1 MLHGL
6 RLERDA
12 GRVHERHRGNEDD
25 GRTGERDQA
34 GAKAPKEGSKKESP
48 PGVNIGGISMR
59 MTLAWRY
66 AALIACAGLG
76 LATSAL
82 AQDKTVKIGVLNDMS
97 SLYADIG
104 GPNSVVAIKMAVEDS
119 GLAAKGWKIDVLSGD
134 HQNKPDVGVNIAR
147 QWIDAEK
154 VDAIAD
160 TPNSGVALAVSNVVR
175 ERNAVL
181 LNSGAATAD
190 LTGKACSPNTVSFT
204 YDTYMLA
211 NGTGKA
217 LTKAGGETW
226 FFLTSDY
233 AFGHA
238 LERDTAAVVTANGGK
253 VLGAVRHP
261 LNTSDFSSFLLQAQ
275 SSKAK
280 VIGLANAGGDTTN
293 AIKQASEFGIVAGGQ
308 KLAALLLFINDV
320 HSLGLKTAQ
329 GLTFTESFY
338 WDMNDQTRA
347 WSKRFEKLSPKGT
360 MPSMTVAGNY
370 AAVLHYLKALEA
382 LGGNPHDGAKVVA
395 KMKEIPTDDP
405 LFGKGPLRVDGRRI
419 IPAYLFEV
427 KKPDESK
434 YPWDYYKTIATISP
448 EDAAKPLEAS
458 ECPLVKK

>member
-1 MLHGL
+1 MSILL
-6 RLERDA
+6 
-12 GRVHERHRGNEDD
+12 
-25 GRTGERDQA
+25 
-34 GAKAPKEGSKKESP
+34 AP
-48 PGVNIGGISMR
+48 R
-59 MTLAWRY
+59 AAAFLA
-66 AALIACAGLG
+66 LAGLG
-76 LATSAL
+76 FATSAL
-82 AQDKTVKIGVLNDMS
+82 ADDKVAKIGVLNDMS

-104 GPNSVVAIKMAVEDS
+104 GPNSVAAANMAVEDS
-119 GLAAKGWKIDVLSGD
+119 GLRGKGWTIDVISGD

-147 QWIDAEK
+147 QWIDNDK
-154 VDAIAD
+154 VDVIAD
-160 TPNSGVALAVSNVVR
+160 TPNSGVALAVNNIVR
-175 ERNAVL
+175 EKNAIL

-190 LTGKACSPNTVSFT
+190 LTGKACTPNTISYT

-217 LTKAGGETW
+217 LTKAGGDSW
-226 FFLTSDY
+226 FFLTADY

-238 LERDTAAVVTANGGK
+238 LERDTSSVVIANGGK
-253 VLGAVRHP
+253 VLGSVKHP

-275 SSKAK
+275 ASKAK
-280 VIGLANAGGDTTN
+280 VVGLANAGGDTTN

-308 KLAALLLFINDV
+308 RLAALLLFISDV
-320 HSLGLKTAQ
+320 HALGLKTAQ

-338 WDMNDQTRA
+338 WDLNDQTRA
-347 WSKRFEKLSPKGT
+347 WSKRLMKLSPKGT
-360 MPSMTVAGNY
+360 MPSMDSAGVY
-370 AAVLHYLKALEA
+370 AGVLHYLKALEA

-405 LFGKGPLRVDGRRI
+405 LFGKGPLRIDGRRI

-427 KKPDESK
+427 KKPEESK
-434 YPWDYYKTIATISP
+434 YPWDYYKLIATISP